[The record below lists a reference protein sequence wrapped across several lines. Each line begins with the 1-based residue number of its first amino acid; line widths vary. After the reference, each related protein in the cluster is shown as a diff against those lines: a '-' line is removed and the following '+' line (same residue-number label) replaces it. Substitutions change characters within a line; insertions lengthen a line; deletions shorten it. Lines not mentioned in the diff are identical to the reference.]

1 MNKLHMKGRIL
12 QLIHDRQH
20 GGIWDWQISDAVM
33 SEYGL
38 SGAYWRGNTRVTLTD
53 LFSSGIIESVEE
65 ELDHQAYFGA
75 GRVLFKFKLNDF
87 GRQGCATPHWPDS
100 RCHLKFYQGD
110 TMSDF
115 WGYPG
120 ADMLAVAV
128 IIVLSGLA
136 LYQARTFVTKI

>member
-12 QLIHDRQH
+12 QLIHDQQH
-20 GGIWDWQISDAVM
+20 VGIWDWQITDAVM

-38 SGAYWRGNTRVTLTD
+38 NGAYWRGNTRVTLTD

-87 GRQGCATPHWPDS
+87 GRQ
-100 RCHLKFYQGD
+100 RMRD
-110 TMSDF
+110 T
-115 WGYPG
+115 
-120 ADMLAVAV
+120 ALA
-128 IIVLSGLA
+128 
-136 LYQARTFVTKI
+136 